1 MLGRIRTDRY
11 EKEGRQ
17 ESPQLCSKEVTMRL
31 IELKE
36 KIRNTRIPRAI
47 YHEIMAQEV
56 DTIGPDSPQEKQM
69 LADQMMRAQQSGT
82 IYKVPLTT
90 ETQTY
95 LLKKSMPS
103 MIDIA
108 RDNMNGRLVNS
119 LQKFQAKLHAKL
131 VGAN

>member
-1 MLGRIRTDRY
+1 
-11 EKEGRQ
+11 
-17 ESPQLCSKEVTMRL
+17 MRL

-108 RDNMNGRLVNS
+108 RDNMNGRLVNR

-131 VGAN
+131 VGAK